1 MIETIYKFS
10 FQTFQAAHS
19 HRMLSRNS
27 SLSGNGPPIV
37 LEETDY
43 PLAEGFDK
51 TQVRFL
57 IEHCFKA
64 GVANLFGARAK

>member
-1 MIETIYKFS
+1 
-10 FQTFQAAHS
+10 
-19 HRMLSRNS
+19 MLSRNS

-57 IEHCFKA
+57 IEHCFKEIKTKNQLA
-64 GVANLFGARAK
+64 TRVTKKTNSVLST